1 MYVILVNDDNTM
13 MTTKK
18 QRIMQRSKLVDD
30 LWFLVKPNYNGHDM
44 SMFTA
49 SLEYM
54 LPVSKKYCHE
64 ILTLSSETY
73 NGYLTYMLPVD
84 TELTTE
90 PGEIELQLTFLLVD
104 LDENGEPIQRVRK
117 VTGASV
123 KVFPISTWSD
133 IIPDEAL
140 SALDQR
146 IIKTDAQIKA
156 LSELAVGTGSGVNGL
171 DYDETT
177 NELQLK
183 AGDELVGNRVSLIGS
198 AEYINKIVDESV
210 DEAIRDGAPIVD
222 FDGGSSDIIVPDEPI
237 EDPEEDNVVEF

>member
-1 MYVILVNDDNTM
+1 MYVILVNDDNTL

-30 LWFLVKPNYNGHDM
+30 LWFLAKPTYNGYDM
-44 SMFTA
+44 SLFTV

-54 LPVSKKYCHE
+54 LPVSKKYRHE

-73 NGYLTYMLPVD
+73 NGYLTYLLPVD
-84 TELTTE
+84 TELTAE
-90 PGEIELQLTFLLVD
+90 AGEIALQLTFLLVD
-104 LDENGEPIQRVRK
+104 IDENGEPVQRVRK
-117 VTGASV
+117 VSGTNI
-123 KVFPISTWSD
+123 KVFPIETWSD

-156 LSELAVGTGSGVNGL
+156 LAELAVGSGSGVNGL

-198 AEYINKIVDESV
+198 AEYINKVVDKTV
-210 DEAIRDGAPIVD
+210 DEAIKDGSPIVD
-222 FDGGSSDIIVPDEPI
+222 FDGSSGDDPVPDEPN
-237 EDPEEDNVVEF
+237 EDDEEDNVVEF